1 MDTSSSA
8 LVAGVDTGGTYTDA
22 VLIDGES
29 RRVAAAAK
37 ALTTR
42 GDLALGVNAA
52 LRRALE
58 GLEPAAAR
66 RIRLVA
72 VSTTL
77 ATNAVVEGHGS
88 PIAVI
93 LIGFDRQM
101 AERSGLVGAFPG
113 MPIEHVAGG
122 HDHNGEAVSPLDE
135 AALRQAIERHRGTVE
150 AFAVA
155 AAFAVRNPAHEQRA
169 RALIVAMSGRPVT
182 LSSELTSALDA
193 PRRALTAALNARLIP
208 RISSLIAAVGQAME
222 GLQISAPLMITRGD
236 GTLAL
241 AEQVKLRP
249 IETVL
254 SGPAASLV
262 GAAALSGLKDFILT
276 DMGGTTTDLGILENG
291 RPIVNERGAEIGGWR
306 TMVRAIDVKTL
317 GLGGDSQVGFGLN
330 GAMTIGPERAVPVS
344 LIGESFPAV
353 IDELE
358 RELADPEAL
367 SGAGRFVMRPL
378 GSAAGAASRIELT
391 AREGELMAL
400 IGEVPKPMRRVAV
413 SSGAQRSLAA
423 LARKGLV
430 QIAGLTPS
438 DAAHVLGLQDN
449 WSREAALKAALL
461 AARARSLGAASADA
475 AEALS
480 REIWSETVRLSAKA
494 LLDVAIGAGDRALE
508 GAAMLIDAGSRG
520 QHRVG
525 LADVRLKPAIPV
537 VAVGGPV
544 KVYHPEAARRLGC
557 AIVFPEHWAV
567 ANAVGAA
574 SGVVARSVTIA
585 ITGEGAGAFRV
596 HLPDGVMQ
604 TSTAREALMRAETA
618 ARRLASEAA
627 LAMGATMVEVSVRRD
642 LKLLPDA
649 VDDNGMFDGQVTA
662 EAIGRPL

>member
-1 MDTSSSA
+1 MNDDHA
-8 LVAGVDTGGTYTDA
+8 PLLAGVDTGGTYTDA
-22 VLIDGES
+22 ALIDGATHE
-29 RRVAAAAK
+29 VKATAK

-42 GDLALGVNAA
+42 GDLALGVNEA
-52 LRRALE
+52 LERALTM
-58 GLEPAAAR
+58 LEAGAAR
-66 RIRLVA
+66 RIRLVG

-101 AERSGLVGAFPG
+101 AERSGLAAAFPG
-113 MPIEHVAGG
+113 MAIEHVAGG
-122 HDHNGEAVSPLDE
+122 HDHSGEAARALDE
-135 AALRQAIERHRGTVE
+135 AALARAIERHQGTVE

-155 AAFAVRNPAHEQRA
+155 SAFAVRNPAHELRA
-169 RALIVAMSGRPVT
+169 RDMIVAMSGRPVT
-182 LSSELTSALDA
+182 LSSELTSSLDA

-208 RISSLIAAVGQAME
+208 RISALIAAVAQAME
-222 GLQISAPLMITRGD
+222 RLDIAAPLMITRGD

-241 AEQVKLRP
+241 AEQVALRP

-262 GAAALSGLKDFILT
+262 GAASLSGLSDFILT

-291 RPIVNERGAEIGGWR
+291 RPIVSEAGAEIGGWR
-306 TMVRAIDVKTL
+306 TMVRAIDVRTV
-317 GLGGDSQVGFGLN
+317 GLGGDSQVHFAVN
-330 GAMTIGPERAVPVS
+330 GAMSIGPERAVPVS
-344 LIGESFPAV
+344 LIGQSFPAV
-353 IDELE
+353 IDELD

-378 GSAAGAASRIELT
+378 GAAAPPRVELT
-391 AREGELMAL
+391 VRERELMAM
-400 IGEVPKPMRRVAV
+400 IGEQPKPMRRVAV

-438 DAAHVLGLQDN
+438 DAAHALGLQDN
-449 WSREAALKAALL
+449 WSREAGFKAALL
-461 AARARSLGAASADA
+461 AVRTRSLKAPTEEAARGLC
-475 AEALS
+475 E
-480 REIWSETVRLSAKA
+480 EIWSETVRLSGKA
-494 LLDVAIGAGDRALE
+494 LLDLAIGSAGARLD
-508 GAAMLIDAGSRG
+508 GAYLLIDAASRG
-520 QHRVG
+520 RRQVG
-525 LADVRLKPAIPV
+525 LAEVSLRPGVPV

-544 KVYHPEAARRLGC
+544 KVYHPEAAQRIGC
-557 AIVFPEHWAV
+557 AIVFPDHWAV

-585 ITGEGAGAFRV
+585 ITGDGAGSFRV
-596 HLPDGVMQ
+596 HLPEGVRAL
-604 TSTAREALMRAETA
+604 STAREALALAETE

-627 LAMGATMVEVSVRRD
+627 LAMGATMVEVTVRRD

-649 VDDNGMFDGQVTA
+649 VDDNGLFDGQVMA

>member
-1 MDTSSSA
+1 MNNHLA
-8 LVAGVDTGGTYTDA
+8 PLLAGVDTGGTYTDA
-22 VLIDGES
+22 ALIDGATRE
-29 RRVAAAAK
+29 VKATAK

-42 GDLALGVNAA
+42 GDLAIGVNEA
-52 LRRALE
+52 LERALTA
-58 GLEPAAAR
+58 LEAGAAR

-101 AERSGLVGAFPG
+101 AGRSGLAAAFPG
-113 MPIEHVAGG
+113 MAIEHVAGG
-122 HDHNGEAVSPLDE
+122 HDHNGEAARALDE
-135 AALRQAIERHRGTVE
+135 AALAQAITRHRDTVE
-150 AFAVA
+150 AYAVA
-155 AAFAVRNPAHEQRA
+155 SAFAVRNPAHELRA
-169 RALIVAMSGRPVT
+169 REMIVAMSGRPVT
-182 LSSELTSALDA
+182 LSSELSSLLDA

-208 RISSLIAAVGQAME
+208 RISALIAAVGLAME
-222 GLQISAPLMITRGD
+222 RLGIAAPLMITRGD

-241 AEQVKLRP
+241 AEQVALRP

-262 GAAALSGLKDFILT
+262 GAASLSGLNDFILT
-276 DMGGTTTDLGILENG
+276 DMGGTTTDLGILQNG
-291 RPIVNERGAEIGGWR
+291 RPIVSEAGAEIGGWR
-306 TMVRAIDVKTL
+306 TMVRAIDVRTV
-317 GLGGDSQVGFGLN
+317 GLGGDSQVGFAVN
-330 GAMTIGPERAVPVS
+330 GAMSIGPERAVPVA
-344 LIGESFPAV
+344 LIGQSYPMV
-353 IDELE
+353 IDELD

-378 GSAAGAASRIELT
+378 GSSAATLPRIELT
-391 AREGELMAL
+391 VRERELMAL
-400 IGEVPKPMRRVAV
+400 IGEQPKPVRRVAV

-449 WSREAALKAALL
+449 WSREAAVKAALL
-461 AARARSLGAASADA
+461 AVRTRGLKAPTEEAARGLC
-475 AEALS
+475 E
-480 REIWSETVRLSAKA
+480 EVWSETVRLSGKA
-494 LLDVAIGAGDRALE
+494 LLDVAIGSGGERLD
-508 GAAMLIDAGSRG
+508 GAHLLIDAASRG
-520 QHRVG
+520 WRRIG
-525 LADVRLKPAIPV
+525 LAEVSLKPGLPV

-557 AIVFPEHWAV
+557 SIVFPDHWAV

-574 SGVVARSVTIA
+574 SGVVARTVTVA
-585 ITGEGAGAFRV
+585 ITGDGAGSFRV
-596 HLPDGVMQ
+596 HLPQGVTPM
-604 TSTAREALMRAETA
+604 TTAREALALAEA
-618 ARRLASEAA
+618 EARRLASAAA

-649 VDDNGMFDGQVTA
+649 VDDNGLFDGEVTA

>member
-1 MDTSSSA
+1 MKTSSSA
-8 LVAGVDTGGTYTDA
+8 LIAGVDTGGTYTDA
-22 VLIDGES
+22 VLFDGES
-29 RRVAAAAK
+29 RRVVAAAK

-42 GDLALGVNAA
+42 GDLALGVNEA
-52 LRRALE
+52 LKRALE

-135 AALRQAIERHRGTVE
+135 AALGQAIERHRGTVE
-150 AFAVA
+150 AFAVS
-155 AAFAVRNPAHEQRA
+155 AAFAVRNPVHEQRA
-169 RALIVAMSGRPVT
+169 RELIVAMSGRPVT

-208 RISSLIAAVGQAME
+208 PISALIAAVGQAMA

-262 GAAALSGLKDFILT
+262 GAAALSGLRDFILT

-291 RPIVNERGAEIGGWR
+291 RPIVNETGAEIGGWR
-306 TMVRAIDVKTL
+306 TRVRAIDVKTL

-344 LIGESFPAV
+344 LIGQSFPAV

-358 RELADPEAL
+358 RQLADPEAL

-378 GSAAGAASRIELT
+378 GFSGAGASRIELT
-391 AREGELMAL
+391 AREGELMTL
-400 IGEVPKPMRRVAV
+400 IGEVPKPVRRVAV
-413 SSGAQRSLAA
+413 SSGAQRSLTG

-449 WSREAALKAALL
+449 WSREAAVKAAQL

-494 LLDVAIGAGDRALE
+494 LLDVAIGAGDRGLD

-520 QHRVG
+520 QNRVG

-557 AIVFPEHWAV
+557 EILFPEHWAV

-585 ITGEGAGAFRV
+585 VTGDGAGAFRV

-604 TSTAREALMRAETA
+604 TSSAREALMRAETA

-642 LKLLPDA
+642 LKFLPDA
-649 VDDNGMFDGQVTA
+649 VDDNGLFDGQVTA

>member
-1 MDTSSSA
+1 MDTSRSP

-29 RRVAAAAK
+29 RKVVAAAK

-42 GDLALGVNAA
+42 GDLALGVNQALKQALAA
-52 LRRALE
+52 LDE
-58 GLEPAAAR
+58 AAAHR
-66 RIRLVA
+66 VRLVA

-101 AERSGLVGAFPG
+101 AERSGLTRAFPG

-122 HDHNGEAVSPLDE
+122 HDHNGEAVATLDE
-135 AALRQAIERHRGTVE
+135 AALGQAIERHRGAVE

-155 AAFAVRNPAHEQRA
+155 AAFAVRNPAHEHRA
-169 RALIVAMSGRPVT
+169 RALIEAMSGRPVT
-182 LSSELTSALDA
+182 LSSELSSSLDA

-241 AEQVKLRP
+241 AEQVALRP

-262 GAAALSGLKDFILT
+262 GAATLSGRKDFILT

-291 RPIVNERGAEIGGWR
+291 RPIVAEQGAEIGGWR
-306 TMVRAIDVKTL
+306 TMVRAIDVKTV
-317 GLGGDSQVGFGLN
+317 GLGGDSQVSFGVN
-330 GAMTIGPERAVPVS
+330 GTMAIGPERAVPVS
-344 LIGESFPAV
+344 LIGRSFPSV
-353 IDELE
+353 LDELD

-378 GSAAGAASRIELT
+378 GSSATAAARIELT
-391 AREGELMAL
+391 ARERDLMAL
-400 IGEVPKPMRRVAV
+400 IGDQPKPMRRVAV

-423 LARKGLV
+423 LARRGLV

-449 WSREAALKAALL
+449 WSREAAVQAALL
-461 AARARSLGAASADA
+461 AARARWLKAPSAEA
-475 AEALS
+475 AEGLS

-494 LLDVAIGAGDRALE
+494 LLELAIGAADRPLS
-508 GAAMLIDAGSRG
+508 GAALLIDAASRG
-520 QHRVG
+520 QRRVG
-525 LADVRLKPAIPV
+525 LADVRLMPAVPV

-557 AIVFPEHWAV
+557 EIVFPQHWAV

-585 ITGEGAGAFRV
+585 ITGDGAGSFRV
-596 HLPDGVMQ
+596 HLPDGVMVM
-604 TSTAREALMRAETA
+604 TTGREALMRAETA

-627 LAMGATMVEVSVRRD
+627 LAMGATMVEVSVRRT

-649 VDDNGMFDGQVTA
+649 VDDEGLFDGQVTA

>member
-1 MDTSSSA
+1 MNEDDA
-8 LVAGVDTGGTYTDA
+8 PLLAGVDTGGTYTDA
-22 VLIDGES
+22 ALIDGATHE
-29 RRVAAAAK
+29 VKATAK

-42 GDLALGVNAA
+42 GDLALGVNEA
-52 LRRALE
+52 LARALQMLDP
-58 GLEPAAAR
+58 GAAR
-66 RIRLVA
+66 RIRLVG

-101 AERSGLVGAFPG
+101 AERSGLAAAFPG
-113 MPIEHVAGG
+113 MAIEHVAGG
-122 HDHNGEAVSPLDE
+122 HDHSGEAARALDE
-135 AALRQAIERHRGTVE
+135 AALAEAIARHQGTVE

-155 AAFAVRNPAHEQRA
+155 SAFAVRNPAHELRA
-169 RALIVAMSGRPVT
+169 REMIVTASGRPVT
-182 LSSELTSALDA
+182 LSSELTSSLDA

-208 RISSLIAAVGQAME
+208 RISALIAAVGQAME
-222 GLQISAPLMITRGD
+222 RLDIAAPLMITRGD

-241 AEQVKLRP
+241 AEQVALRP

-262 GAAALSGLKDFILT
+262 GAASLSGLQDFILT
-276 DMGGTTTDLGILENG
+276 DMGGTTTDLGILRDG
-291 RPIVNERGAEIGGWR
+291 RPIVSEAGAEIGGWR
-306 TMVRAIDVKTL
+306 TMVRAIDVKTV
-317 GLGGDSQVGFGLN
+317 GLGGDSQVGFAIN
-330 GAMTIGPERAVPVS
+330 GAMSIGPERAVPVS
-344 LIGESFPAV
+344 LIGQSFPAV
-353 IDELE
+353 IDELD

-378 GSAAGAASRIELT
+378 GAAAALPRIELT
-391 AREGELMAL
+391 VRERELMAL
-400 IGEVPKPMRRVAV
+400 IGEQPKPMRRVAV

-449 WSREAALKAALL
+449 WSREAGLKAALL
-461 AARARSLGAASADA
+461 AVRTRSLKAPTEEAARALC
-475 AEALS
+475 AEV
-480 REIWSETVRLSAKA
+480 WSETVRLSGKA
-494 LLDVAIGAGDRALE
+494 LLDMAIGSGGERLD
-508 GAAMLIDAGSRG
+508 GAHLLIDAASRG
-520 QHRVG
+520 RRQVG
-525 LADVRLKPAIPV
+525 LAEVSLRPGVPV

-557 AIVFPEHWAV
+557 AITFPDHWAV

-585 ITGEGAGAFRV
+585 ITGDGAGAFRV
-596 HLPDGVMQ
+596 HLPAGV
-604 TSTAREALMRAETA
+604 TTTAGAREALALAEA
-618 ARRLASEAA
+618 EARRLASEAA

-649 VDDNGMFDGQVTA
+649 IDDNGLFDGQVTA

>member
-1 MDTSSSA
+1 MNDDHA
-8 LVAGVDTGGTYTDA
+8 PLLAGVDTGGTYTDA
-22 VLIDGES
+22 ALIDGTTHE
-29 RRVAAAAK
+29 VKATAK

-42 GDLALGVNAA
+42 GDLALGVNEA
-52 LRRALE
+52 LERALTMLDA
-58 GLEPAAAR
+58 GAAR

-101 AERSGLVGAFPG
+101 AERSGLAAAFPG
-113 MPIEHVAGG
+113 MAIEQVAGG
-122 HDHNGEAVSPLDE
+122 HDHSGEAARALDE
-135 AALRQAIERHRGTVE
+135 AALAQAIARHQGTVE

-155 AAFAVRNPAHEQRA
+155 SAFAVRNPAHELRA
-169 RALIVAMSGRPVT
+169 REMIVALSGRPVT
-182 LSSELTSALDA
+182 LSSELTSSLDA

-208 RISSLIAAVGQAME
+208 RISALIAAVGQAMQR
-222 GLQISAPLMITRGD
+222 LDIAAPLMITRGD

-241 AEQVKLRP
+241 AEQVALRP

-262 GAAALSGLKDFILT
+262 GAASLSGLRDFILT

-291 RPIVNERGAEIGGWR
+291 RPIVSEAGAEIGGWR
-306 TMVRAIDVKTL
+306 TMVRAIDVKTV
-317 GLGGDSQVGFGLN
+317 GLGGDSQVAFAIN
-330 GAMTIGPERAVPVS
+330 GAMSIGPERAVPVS
-344 LIGESFPAV
+344 LIGQSFPAV
-353 IDELE
+353 IDELD

-378 GSAAGAASRIELT
+378 GASAALPRIELT
-391 AREGELMAL
+391 VRERELMAL
-400 IGEVPKPMRRVAV
+400 IGEQPKPVRRVAV

-430 QIAGLTPS
+430 QLAGLTPS

-449 WSREAALKAALL
+449 WSREAGLRAALL
-461 AARARSLGAASADA
+461 AVRTRSLKAPTEEAAR
-475 AEALS
+475 ELCE
-480 REIWSETVRLSAKA
+480 EIWSETVRLSGKA
-494 LLDVAIGAGDRALE
+494 LLDIAIGSAGARLD
-508 GAAMLIDAGSRG
+508 GAHLLIDAASRG
-520 QHRVG
+520 RRQVG
-525 LADVRLKPAIPV
+525 LAEISLKPGVPV

-557 AIVFPEHWAV
+557 EIVFPDHWAV

-574 SGVVARSVTIA
+574 SGVVARSVTVA
-585 ITGEGAGAFRV
+585 ITGDGAGSFRV
-596 HLPDGVMQ
+596 HLPEGVRALG
-604 TSTAREALMRAETA
+604 TGREALALAEA
-618 ARRLASEAA
+618 EARRLASEAA
-627 LAMGATMVEVSVRRD
+627 LAMGATMVEVTVRRE

-649 VDDNGMFDGQVTA
+649 VDDNGLFDAQLTA

>member
-1 MDTSSSA
+1 MNA
-8 LVAGVDTGGTYTDA
+8 PHAPLLAGVDTGGTYTDA

-29 RRVAAAAK
+29 RRVVAAAK
-37 ALTTR
+37 ALTSR
-42 GDLALGVNAA
+42 GNLALGVNEALARALAA
-52 LRRALE
+52 L
-58 GLEPAAAR
+58 EPTAAR

-93 LIGFDRQM
+93 LIGFDRHM
-101 AERSGLVGAFPG
+101 AERSGLVRAFPD

-122 HDHNGEAVSPLDE
+122 HDHNGEAAMPLDE
-135 AALRQAIERHRGTVE
+135 AALMRAIERHRGSVE

-155 AAFAVRNPAHEQRA
+155 AAFAVRNPAHEHRA
-169 RALIVAMSGRPVT
+169 RALIETTSGRPVT
-182 LSSELTSALDA
+182 LSSELTSSLDA

-208 RISSLIAAVGQAME
+208 RISSLIAAVAQAMG
-222 GLQISAPLMITRGD
+222 GLGIDAPLMITRGD

-241 AEQVKLRP
+241 AEQVALRP

-262 GAAALSGLKDFILT
+262 GAATLSGLENFILT

-291 RPIVNERGAEIGGWR
+291 RPLVAETGAEIGGWR
-306 TMVRAIDVKTL
+306 TMVRAIDVKTV
-317 GLGGDSQVGFGLN
+317 GLGGDSEVSFGLD

-344 LIGESFPAV
+344 LIGQSFPSV

-378 GSAAGAASRIELT
+378 GSAAAAMPRIELT
-391 AREGELMAL
+391 AREGELMGL
-400 IGEVPKPMRRVAV
+400 IGAEPKAMRRVAV

-430 QIAGLTPS
+430 QIAALTPS

-449 WSREAALKAALL
+449 WSRSAAVAAARL
-461 AARARSLGAASADA
+461 AARGRGLGPPTGDA
-475 AEALS
+475 AEALC
-480 REIWSETVRLSAKA
+480 REIWSETVRLSARA
-494 LLDVAIGAGDRALE
+494 LLEVAIGAAGRPLA
-508 GAAMLIDAGSRG
+508 GAALLIDAASRG
-520 QHRVG
+520 QRRVG
-525 LADVRLKPAIPV
+525 LAAVGLKPALPV

-544 KVYHPEAARRLGC
+544 KVYHPEAARRLDC
-557 AIVFPEHWAV
+557 EIVFPEHWAV

-585 ITGEGAGAFRV
+585 ITGDGAGAFRV
-596 HLPDGVMQ
+596 HLPDGVMV
-604 TSTAREALMRAETA
+604 TSTAKEALTRAETA

-627 LAMGATMVEVSVRRD
+627 LAMGATMVEVSVKRD

-649 VDDNGMFDGQVTA
+649 VDDNGLFDGLVTA

>member
-1 MDTSSSA
+1 MDTSRSA
-8 LVAGVDTGGTYTDA
+8 LLAGVDTGGTYTDA
-22 VLIDGES
+22 ALIDGS
-29 RRVAAAAK
+29 THRVVATAK

-42 GDLALGVNAA
+42 GNLALGVSKA
-52 LRRALE
+52 LERALMA
-58 GLEPAAAR
+58 LEPGAAR

-93 LIGFDRQM
+93 LIGFDRPM
-101 AERSGLVGAFPG
+101 AERSGLAQAFPG
-113 MPIEHVAGG
+113 MAIEHVAGG
-122 HDHNGEAVSPLDE
+122 HDHNGEVARSLDE
-135 AALRQAIERHRGTVE
+135 DALAQAIARHRDAVE

-155 AAFAVRNPAHEQRA
+155 SAFAVRNPGHELRA
-169 RALIVAMSGRPVT
+169 RDMIVTMSGRPVT
-182 LSSELTSALDA
+182 LSSELTTSLDA

-222 GLQISAPLMITRGD
+222 RLSIAAPLMITRGD

-241 AEQVKLRP
+241 AEQVALRP

-262 GAAALSGLKDFILT
+262 GAASLSGLKDFILT

-291 RPIVNERGAEIGGWR
+291 RPIVSEAGAEIGGWR
-306 TMVRAIDVKTL
+306 TMVRAIDVRTV
-317 GLGGDSQVGFGLN
+317 GLGGDSQVGFAVN
-330 GAMTIGPERAVPVS
+330 GAMSIGPERAIPVA
-344 LIGESFPAV
+344 LIGHSFPSV

-358 RELADPEAL
+358 RELTDPEAL

-378 GSAAGAASRIELT
+378 GSSAAVAPRIALT
-391 AREGELMAL
+391 ARERELMAL
-400 IGEVPKPMRRVAV
+400 IGEPPKAVRRVAV

-449 WSREAALKAALL
+449 WSREAAAKAALL
-461 AARARSLGAASADA
+461 AVRARSLKAPTVDA
-475 AEALS
+475 ARALC
-480 REIWSETVRLSAKA
+480 EEVWSETVRLSAKA
-494 LLDVAIGAGDRALE
+494 LLDVAIGSGGERLD
-508 GAAMLIDAGSRG
+508 GAHLVIDAASRG
-520 QHRVG
+520 RRQIG
-525 LADVRLKPAIPV
+525 LAALSLKPGVPV

-557 AIVFPEHWAV
+557 EIIFPEHWAV

-585 ITGEGAGAFRV
+585 ITGDGAGAFRV
-596 HLPDGVMQ
+596 HLPQGVSVMK
-604 TSTAREALMRAETA
+604 TAREALVLAETE
-618 ARRLASEAA
+618 ARREASAAA
-627 LAMGATMVEVSVRRD
+627 LAMGATMVEVSVTRD

-649 VDDNGMFDGQVTA
+649 VDDNGLFDGQVTA

>member
-1 MDTSSSA
+1 MNNQPA
-8 LVAGVDTGGTYTDA
+8 PLLAGVDTGGTYTDA
-22 VLIDGES
+22 ALIDGATHE
-29 RRVAAAAK
+29 VKATAK

-42 GDLALGVNAA
+42 GDLALGVSEA
-52 LRRALE
+52 LERALTA
-58 GLEPAAAR
+58 LEAGAAR

-93 LIGFDRQM
+93 LIGFDRLM
-101 AERSGLVGAFPG
+101 AERSGLAAAFPG
-113 MPIEHVAGG
+113 MAIEHVAGG
-122 HDHNGEAVSPLDE
+122 HDHNGEAATALDE
-135 AALRQAIERHRGTVE
+135 AALAQAIARHQGTVE

-155 AAFAVRNPAHEQRA
+155 SAFAVRNPAHELRA
-169 RALIVAMSGRPVT
+169 RQMIVTMSGRPVT

-208 RISSLIAAVGQAME
+208 RISALIAAVGQAME
-222 GLQISAPLMITRGD
+222 RLDIAAPLMITRGD

-241 AEQVKLRP
+241 AKQVALRP

-262 GAAALSGLKDFILT
+262 GAASLSGLKDFILT
-276 DMGGTTTDLGILENG
+276 DMGGTTTDLGILQSG
-291 RPIVNERGAEIGGWR
+291 RPIVSEAGAEIGGWR
-306 TMVRAIDVKTL
+306 TMVRAIDVKTV
-317 GLGGDSQVGFGLN
+317 GLGGDSQVGFAVN
-330 GAMTIGPERAVPVS
+330 GAMSIGPERAVPVS
-344 LIGESFPAV
+344 LIGQGFPMV
-353 IDELE
+353 IDELD

-378 GSAAGAASRIELT
+378 GSSAAAMPKIELT
-391 AREGELMAL
+391 VRERELMAL
-400 IGEVPKPMRRVAV
+400 IGEQPKPVRRVAV

-438 DAAHVLGLQDN
+438 DAAHVLGLQAN
-449 WSREAALKAALL
+449 WSREAAVKAALL
-461 AARARSLGAASADA
+461 AVRTRSLKAPTEEAARGLC
-475 AEALS
+475 E
-480 REIWSETVRLSAKA
+480 EVWSETVRLSGKA
-494 LLDVAIGAGDRALE
+494 LLDVAIGSGGERLD
-508 GAAMLIDAGSRG
+508 GAHLLIDAASRG
-520 QHRVG
+520 RRQIG
-525 LADVRLKPAIPV
+525 LAEVRLKPGVPV

-557 AIVFPEHWAV
+557 EIIFPDHWAV

-574 SGVVARSVTIA
+574 SGVVARTVTVA
-585 ITGEGAGAFRV
+585 ITGDGAGSFRV
-596 HLPDGVMQ
+596 HLLEGVTPM
-604 TSTAREALMRAETA
+604 TTAREALALAEA
-618 ARRLASEAA
+618 EARRLASAAA

-649 VDDNGMFDGQVTA
+649 IDDNGLFDGQVTA